1 MSTTTDAKPEGEPLV
16 RDIMTT
22 PVITVPPTMTVKELA
37 ALFRDKRIGG
47 VPVVDEDRLVGIV
60 TEGDL
65 MAMDADIQMPHYF
78 ELFDSIIYL
87 GSQKKFKEQLEKAS
101 AATVEQ
107 LMTDDVK
114 SVAPDDEARVAATL
128 MHRAQVRPRA
138 GGGRRGRRRDRHPSR
153 HHEDPGALSAGRTTP
168 RRRRGRPRGDP
179 PQRPPSHARPSRR
192 RRPLRRRQGQR
203 LRPRRGPRGARRARG
218 RVHLARRGDGARG
231 RRAA

>member
-1 MSTTTDAKPEGEPLV
+1 MSTTTDAKPEGEPLC

-22 PVITVPPTMTVKELA
+22 PVITVPPSMTVKDLA

-47 VPVVDEDRLVGIV
+47 VPVVQDGKLVGIV

-65 MAMDADIQMPHYF
+65 MALDADVQYPHYF

-107 LMTDDVK
+107 LMTDEVR

-128 MHRAQVRPRA
+128 MHKHRF
-138 GGGRRGRRRDRHPSR
+138 DRVPVVEGEAVVGIVTR
-153 HHEDPGALSAGRTTP
+153 HDIMKILGL
-168 RRRRGRPRGDP
+168 
-179 PQRPPSHARPSRR
+179 
-192 RRPLRRRQGQR
+192 
-203 LRPRRGPRGARRARG
+203 
-218 RVHLARRGDGARG
+218 
-231 RRAA
+231 

>member
-1 MSTTTDAKPEGEPLV
+1 MSTDTPPEGEPLV

-22 PVITVPPTMTVKELA
+22 PVVSVPSSMTVRELA
-37 ALFRDKRIGG
+37 ALFRDRRIGG
-47 VPVVDEDRLVGIV
+47 VPVVDDDRLVGIV

-65 MAMDADIQMPHYF
+65 MALDADVQMPHFF

-128 MHRAQVRPRA
+128 MHKHRF
-138 GGGRRGRRRDRHPSR
+138 DRVPVVEGEAVVGIVTR
-153 HHEDPGALSAGRTTP
+153 HDIMKILGL
-168 RRRRGRPRGDP
+168 
-179 PQRPPSHARPSRR
+179 
-192 RRPLRRRQGQR
+192 
-203 LRPRRGPRGARRARG
+203 
-218 RVHLARRGDGARG
+218 
-231 RRAA
+231 

>member
-1 MSTTTDAKPEGEPLV
+1 MSTATEAQSGGEPLV

-22 PVITVPPTMTVKELA
+22 PVVTVPSTMTVKELA
-37 ALFRDKRIGG
+37 ALFRDKRLGG

-101 AATVEQ
+101 AATVGQ

-114 SVAPDDEARVAATL
+114 TVAPDDEARVAATL
-128 MHRAQVRPRA
+128 M
-138 GGGRRGRRRDRHPSR
+138 SR
-153 HHEDPGALSAGRTTP
+153 HKFD
-168 RRRRGRPRGDP
+168 
-179 PQRPPSHARPSRR
+179 
-192 RRPLRRRQGQR
+192 
-203 LRPRRGPRGARRARG
+203 
-218 RVHLARRGDGARG
+218 RVPVVEGEAVIGIVTRHDIMKILGL
-231 RRAA
+231 